1 MRRKETPNWIIR
13 PLFCG
18 TLTISTVLFNAFFQG
33 HIPRRTQSHS
43 GKSLLLTF
51 DFPMP
56 AICYYS
62 WLYIYIS
69 NSLFSSVRSCS
80 MLDCLIIFRWSTAS
94 WTKLL
99 CFWFKRTD
107 FNSRC
112 FPRRW
117 KRSHHFILRAHGSHR
132 IYWLWQVRCTCSK
145 ALSSVVTSYNMRP
158 RDIPTKCC
166 VLLLLAFFSP

>member
-1 MRRKETPNWIIR
+1 M
-13 PLFCG
+13 LFSRATSHVELKAIQVSHCY
-18 TLTISTVLFNAFFQG
+18 LRLIFQCLPFVITV
-33 HIPRRTQSHS
+33 
-43 GKSLLLTF
+43 
-51 DFPMP
+51 D
-56 AICYYS
+56 
-62 WLYIYIS
+62 YIYIS

-99 CFWFKRTD
+99 CFCFKRTD
-107 FNSRC
+107 FNSRR

-117 KRSHHFILRAHGSHR
+117 KRSHHFIVRAHGSHR